1 MKMKKTIILI
11 TTLSLIWASVITASA
26 GGSKNA
32 LPGTD
37 NYISYISQNDMPQVV
52 VAVIDSGVAEI
63 DVLNGRLNDGY
74 DFVDGDTDT
83 TNDIS
88 SDSHGTFVAGIIAG
102 ITADMPVKIM
112 PVRVLEDKNV
122 SVENLV
128 NGIYFAVD
136 NGADIINLS
145 IGGEITDCSEIDKAI
160 AYADENGIV
169 VVACAG
175 NAKKEIKTYCPAHN
189 ESCITVSAV
198 DEYGKFAKSF
208 SNYGDAVDCCAPGVN
223 ISGYDANGEL
233 TAHSGTSFSAPI
245 ISAACALIKLAN
257 PDYSDEQIQD
267 TLKSICNDLGDYG
280 KDKYYGYGLPDLNR
294 LIPSSVSIAGYKESL
309 KVGYYSTVTLHAE
322 VDIPFSSQIK
332 WFVNGEHYSSGETF
346 TITEADESFEVY
358 FTVDDGKGY
367 VIKSETETV
376 TVKTDFF
383 SKLLAFFR
391 LIFNNLPEW
400 VDNVRQ

>member
-1 MKMKKTIILI
+1 MKKTIIFI
-11 TTLSLIWASVITASA
+11 AVLSLIWASVITGCAY
-26 GGSKNA
+26 GSKTA

-37 NYISYISQNDMPQVV
+37 NYISYISQNDIPQVV
-52 VAVIDSGVAEI
+52 IAVIDSGTAGI
-63 DVLNGRLNDGY
+63 DALGGRLTEGY

-88 SDSHGTFVAGIIAG
+88 SDSHGTFVAGIIAD
-102 ITADMPVKIM
+102 ITADLPVSIM

-128 NGIYFAVD
+128 SGIYYAVD

-145 IGGEITDCSEIDKAI
+145 IGGELNDCSEIDKAL
-160 AYADENGIV
+160 AYADENGV
-169 VVACAG
+169 VVVTCAG

-223 ISGYDANGEL
+223 ISGYDANGNL
-233 TAHSGTSFSAPI
+233 TTHNGTSFSAPI
-245 ISAACALIKLAN
+245 ISAGCALIKLAN
-257 PDYSDEQIQD
+257 PDFTDEQIQE
-267 TLKSICNDLGDYG
+267 TIKSICNDLGDEG
-280 KDKYYGYGLPDLNR
+280 KDKYYGCGLPDFNR
-294 LIPSSVSIAGYKESL
+294 LLPASVGVVNYTDSL

-322 VDIPFSSQIK
+322 TDIPFDSQIK
-332 WFVNGEHYSSGETF
+332 WFVNGEHRSSGETF
-346 TITEADESFEVY
+346 TMTEADESFEVY
-358 FTVDDGKGY
+358 FTVDDGSGY

-376 TVKTDFF
+376 TVKNSFF

>member
-1 MKMKKTIILI
+1 MKKTIIFI
-11 TTLSLIWASVITASA
+11 AVLSLIWASVITGYAY
-26 GGSKNA
+26 GSKTA

-37 NYISYISQNDMPQVV
+37 SYISYISQNDIPQVV
-52 VAVIDSGVAEI
+52 VAVIDSGAAGI
-63 DVLNGRLNDGY
+63 DTLGGRLTEGY

-88 SDSHGTFVAGIIAG
+88 SDSHGTFVAGIIAD
-102 ITADMPVKIM
+102 ITADLPVSIM

-128 NGIYFAVD
+128 SGIYYAVD

-145 IGGEITDCSEIDKAI
+145 IGGEITDCSEIDEAI
-160 AYADENGIV
+160 AYADENNV
-169 VVACAG
+169 VVVVSAG
-175 NAKKEIKTYCPAHN
+175 NAKKEITAKYCPAHN

-198 DEYGKFAKSF
+198 DEYGKLANCF
-208 SNYGDAVDCCAPGVN
+208 SNYGDVVDCCAPGVN
-223 ISGYDANGEL
+223 ITGYDAKGE
-233 TAHSGTSFSAPI
+233 TVTRNGTSFSAPI
-245 ISAACALIKLAN
+245 ISAACALLKLAN
-257 PDYSDEQIQD
+257 PDFTDEQIQE
-267 TLKSICNDLGDYG
+267 TLKSICNDLGDEG
-280 KDKYYGYGLPDLNR
+280 KDKYYGCGLPDFNR
-294 LIPSSVSIAGYKESL
+294 LLPASVGIVNYTDSL

-322 VDIPFSSQIK
+322 TDIPFSSQIK

-358 FTVDDGKGY
+358 FTVDDGRGY
-367 VIKSETETV
+367 IIKSETETV

-383 SKLLAFFR
+383 SKILAFFR

-400 VDNVRQ
+400 VDNVKQ